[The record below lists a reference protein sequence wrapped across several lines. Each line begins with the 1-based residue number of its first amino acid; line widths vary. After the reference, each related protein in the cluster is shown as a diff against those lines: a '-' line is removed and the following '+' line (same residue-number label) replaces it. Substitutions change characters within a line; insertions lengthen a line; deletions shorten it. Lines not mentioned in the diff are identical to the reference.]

1 MAVKWPDGIW
11 SAGIACGIKPGG
23 AHDLGLITFEVPSPW
38 AGVFTLNAAAAAPVE
53 WCREHLG
60 APVRAV
66 VVNSGNA
73 NACTGSAG
81 STAVATTTDAAA
93 AAVGCSRDDVLV
105 ASTVPIGIP
114 LPVDAIV
121 TALPGAMQARRAEVE
136 PFAGAI
142 TTTDTVIKT
151 SSHAAGGANVVGVAK
166 GAAMIA
172 PNMAT
177 MLAFLAT
184 DAAADTGLLHAT
196 LSPAVGRT
204 FNRISVDACESTNDS
219 VFLFATGIAGRAHPD
234 DLAKAVE
241 AVCADLAEQ
250 IVSDAEGAGKV
261 VRIRVAG
268 APTEDDA
275 AAAGRAV
282 AGSAL
287 WRAAVGGGDPNWG
300 RVLAALG
307 AADRSLD
314 VTRISLS
321 IGGVALFVDG
331 EPTGA
336 LARAQATM
344 AATEITVDCTV
355 GSGPGAAEVLS
366 ADLTEEY
373 VRLNAEGTS

>member
-1 MAVKWPDGIW
+1 MRWPDGVV
-11 SAGIACGIKPGG
+11 SSGISCGIKPDG
-23 AHDLGLITFEVPSPW
+23 AHDLGVITFDEPTPW
-38 AGVFTLNAAAAAPVE
+38 AGVFTLNAAAAAPVV

-60 APVRAV
+60 APVRAL

-73 NACTGSAG
+73 NACTGVAG
-81 STAVATTTDAAA
+81 AAAVVATTAAA
-93 AAVGCSRDDVLV
+93 AAIASCDPHEVLV
-105 ASTVPIGIP
+105 ASTGPIGVP
-114 LPVDAIV
+114 LPAGAIEN
-121 TALPGAMQARRAEVE
+121 ALPAAMASPGAEVE
-136 PFAGAI
+136 AFAGAI

-151 SSHAAGGANVVGVAK
+151 SSHAAGAATVVGVAK

-196 LSPAVGRT
+196 LAPAVRRT
-204 FNRISVDACESTNDS
+204 FNRISIDACESTNDS
-219 VFLFATGIAGRAHPD
+219 VFLFGTGSAGRAHPD

-250 IVSDAEGAGKV
+250 IVRDAEGAGKF
-261 VRIRVAG
+261 VRIRITG
-268 APTEDDA
+268 APTEDGA

-282 AGSAL
+282 ASSAL

-300 RVLAALG
+300 RVLSALG

-314 VTRISLS
+314 MSRISLW
-321 IGGVALFVDG
+321 IGDVPLFIDG
-331 EPTGA
+331 EPVGGSSEA
-336 LARAQATM
+336 AATM
-344 AATEITVDCTV
+344 AADEIVVDCAL
-355 GSGPGAAEVLS
+355 GSGHGACEVLS